1 MTDHMKKIN
10 PDAADPGVGT
20 GAWPETLRQSAG
32 VPIVVPDSLPADHD
46 SQQVE
51 AVPIEEGAAPANRF
65 QRSLTG
71 PLTSGLRHT
80 KGKGKFNLSSQ
91 GNSQQPLPSP
101 SKASAHGD
109 FDDADGASS
118 CADTQLEDAQTATQP
133 ADKLALLKAKLPLNQ
148 LMSGIKLGRQERN
161 ARQYLTNNS
170 LEPQDLKLLRNYLKL
185 APSAQTLIAI
195 MFVSVHA
202 KCVCVCVEIYALG
215 NVFPLCFGKGYEF

>member
-10 PDAADPGVGT
+10 PDAAAPGVGT
-20 GAWPETLRQSAG
+20 GAWPETLRQSAAAE
-32 VPIVVPDSLPADHD
+32 PIQVTDSLPADHD
-46 SQQVE
+46 SQPVE
-51 AVPIEEGAAPANRF
+51 SVPVEEGAAPANRF

-71 PLTSGLRHT
+71 PLIPGLRHT
-80 KGKGKFNLSSQ
+80 KGKGKFNLSSP

-101 SKASAHGD
+101 SKASATSG

-195 MFVSVHA
+195 MLVSVHA
-202 KCVCVCVEIYALG
+202 KCVCVCG
-215 NVFPLCFGKGYEF
+215 NLCVRKCFPIMFW